1 MKNGE
6 VDFAVVTTP
15 TGAEGELKKVDLM
28 PFNEI
33 LVGGKTFTALASRTL
48 SLQELDAYPL
58 IMLGNESMSRLF
70 YRQFFLEHSADL
82 KPDIEAATTDQMMTL
97 VKSELGLAFVPEPM
111 ARGSL
116 QRRSIVQLTLR
127 EEIPQ
132 RSVSLIY
139 DRHRPLNTAA
149 REFQKQLLNAARQE
163 KAE

>member
-33 LVGGKTFTALASRTL
+33 LVGGKTFTALARQML
-48 SLQELDAYPL
+48 SAT
-58 IMLGNESMSRLF
+58 GAWRLSVDHAGKREHEPPVLPAVF
-70 YRQFFLEHSADL
+70 PEHSADL

-97 VKSELGLAFVPEPM
+97 VKRELGLAFVPEPM
-111 ARGSL
+111 ARSSL

-127 EEIPQ
+127 EKRF
-132 RSVSLIY
+132 RS
-139 DRHRPLNTAA
+139 A
-149 REFQKQLLNAARQE
+149 Q
-163 KAE
+163 